1 LRIGSIFMK
10 ASLWNC
16 LRNSDPQEVL
26 VHADPEDRIHLK
38 TDQDS
43 TQPRL
48 VSRFTQE
55 DSRATEATTKTL
67 SFKLVADISVQANT
81 AGAFLEQP
89 DVTPQQRNFFAIVL
103 ANPEAFNRMCR
114 LAIVSD
120 LEAHSEE
127 WFETEFEGPE
137 AEDIL
142 NCVLP
147 YLSADDQD
155 YWNRIKQESGELLSY
170 FLMPIFLEFAGSLN
184 SVAILDLTTGETI
197 PNRVCSRHN
206 SGG

>member
-1 LRIGSIFMK
+1 ME

-16 LRNSDPQEVL
+16 QRNSDPQEVL
-26 VHADPEDRIHLK
+26 VHADPEDRFHSR

-43 TQPRL
+43 AQLNL
-48 VSRFTQE
+48 VRRFTQE
-55 DSRATEATTKTL
+55 NSPATEAAPKTL
-67 SFKLVADISVQANT
+67 SFRLVADISVQANT
-81 AGAFLEQP
+81 TGAFLEQP
-89 DVTPQQRNFFAIVL
+89 DVTPQQRSFFAIVL

-137 AEDIL
+137 TEDIL
-142 NCVLP
+142 NCALP

-170 FLMPIFLEFAGSLN
+170 FLMPIFLEFSGSLN
-184 SVAILDLTTGETI
+184 NVAILDLTTGETI